1 VTQTQSLTQISK
13 RINTMN
19 VKILRFFKMKTNQ
32 LKLKI
37 NWLKELRRNQIF
49 KL

>member
-1 VTQTQSLTQISK
+1 
-13 RINTMN
+13 
-19 VKILRFFKMKTNQ
+19 MKTNQ